1 MAITLD
7 TNDPTHTQVAS
18 ASKIEFDTGVSGQKA
33 VIFSGI
39 AIPDW
44 NLNDDDNIY
53 RQTVTV
59 LLRYVVSKV
68 LNATISVGLASI
80 YNGDSNFL
88 FATDSASLATDP
100 ATQELQL
107 LVEVALMGDP
117 ASLNRFGY
125 QVVVVVAVQVTGI
138 AGTIRFDKSVF
149 DATGFSAAQ
158 VQQLFMVSANT
169 QTWVPNPTGGFG
181 TVQSTPVAYGTI
193 TGLTTS
199 GNDFDVAYNIPGAP
213 YNQQLYVTVQNGP
226 SFTPSQPT
234 AIGQTAGPSPA
245 TLTAAAPSVSG
256 VDFRVSNIHI
266 VIPK

>member
-18 ASKIEFDTGVSGQKA
+18 ASNIEFDTGVSGQKA

-53 RQTVTV
+53 HQTVTV

-68 LNATISVGLASI
+68 LNATISIGLASI

-88 FATDSASLATDP
+88 FATDSASLAIDS

-107 LVEVALMGDP
+107 VVDLALMGDP

-125 QVVVVVAVQVTGI
+125 QVVVVAAVQVTGI
-138 AGTIRFDKSVF
+138 AGTIRFAKSVF
-149 DATGFSAAQ
+149 DATGFSPAQ

-169 QTWVPNPTGGFG
+169 QTWVPNPAGGFG
-181 TVQSTPVAYGTI
+181 TLQSTPVAFGTI
-193 TGLTTS
+193 TGITTN
-199 GNDFDVAYNIPGAP
+199 GTDFDVAYDVPGAP
-213 YNQQLYVTVQNGP
+213 YDQQLYVTVQNGP

-234 AIGQTAGPSPA
+234 AIGQTAGPSPV
-245 TLTAAAPSVSG
+245 TITAAAPSVSG
-256 VDFRVSNIHI
+256 VDFRVGAVSII
-266 VIPK
+266 VPK